1 MMDIL
6 RLVGFGLAVVF
17 LIILVGEQNKTYAG
31 LIRLLASAIFLLCI
45 IPEFEKVM
53 DMIKLLSDHIQI
65 NDTYMMIVLKVIGIA
80 YIAEFGYQLCK
91 DAGEEAVANKIQL
104 AGKVMILVL
113 ASPIAVVL
121 IEMIVALV

>member
-1 MMDIL
+1 MDIL